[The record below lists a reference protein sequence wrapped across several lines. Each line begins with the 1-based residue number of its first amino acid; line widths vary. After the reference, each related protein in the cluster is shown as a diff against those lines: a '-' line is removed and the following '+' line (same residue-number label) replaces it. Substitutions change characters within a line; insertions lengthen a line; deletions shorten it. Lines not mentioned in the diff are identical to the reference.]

1 MNIEKYKSAIEEYVD
16 SYKKTWTKLHQQGV
30 ITEDILNYKLE
41 NLKAEI
47 ENFLEYNEP
56 YGQLLLD
63 INHIKIK
70 DSKLYSL
77 TEIAKQKNLD
87 NPSYVIQSWLRDRST
102 LELLRC
108 WEKEYNSNCFNDA
121 EAMLLIQKTKEP
133 SFTLTAKTWIER
145 TSAYGLSSKQGHGG
159 GTYASHEIAIDFLTW
174 VFPEKRY
181 QLSKMIIAKQLILF
195 D

>member
-1 MNIEKYKSAIEEYVD
+1 MNLERYREAIEEYVED
-16 SYKKTWTKLHQQGV
+16 MKSSYNKVLSKAGV
-30 ITEDILNYKLE
+30 PLSQIAEECERIEE
-41 NLKAEI
+41 NI
-47 ENFLEYNEP
+47 EKFLECNEP

-63 INHIKIK
+63 INHIKQLSFK
-70 DSKLYSL
+70 QYSL
-77 TEIAKQKNLD
+77 TEIARKKNPV
-87 NPSYVIQSWLRDRST
+87 NPSYVIQSWLRDRNT

-108 WEKEYNSNCFNDA
+108 WEKEYNSYCFNDA
-121 EAMLLIQKTKEP
+121 EAMILIQKTKEP

-145 TSAYGLSSKQGHGG
+145 TSAHGIVSKQGHGG

-181 QLSKMIIAKQLILF
+181 QLSKMIIAKQLMLL